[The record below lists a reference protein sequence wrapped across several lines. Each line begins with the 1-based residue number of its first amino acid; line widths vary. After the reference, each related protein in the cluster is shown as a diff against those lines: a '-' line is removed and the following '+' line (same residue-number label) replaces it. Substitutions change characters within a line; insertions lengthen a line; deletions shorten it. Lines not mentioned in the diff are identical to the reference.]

1 MDTQA
6 TLRRRKWQAGKA
18 GSQPRFCVALFTVG
32 AHIAIAARHD
42 ADNAIWIV
50 VEQKRFAENVGIGC
64 EFAPPQTVAQHDLKV
79 VAGGRIVRI
88 ECATKLCFY
97 TEHRKITRSDAL
109 ERDALRLSASGEVD
123 RREAVNRHN
132 LKNAGALKV

>member
-1 MDTQA
+1 MHTQA

-50 VEQKRFAENVGIGC
+50 VEQKRFAENGMETLIDSP
-64 EFAPPQTVAQHDLKV
+64 EDLKATI
-79 VAGGRIVRI
+79 VAD
-88 ECATKLCFY
+88 
-97 TEHRKITRSDAL
+97 RKKWADVIQ
-109 ERDALRLSASGEVD
+109 SAGIRAD
-123 RREAVNRHN
+123 
-132 LKNAGALKV
+132 